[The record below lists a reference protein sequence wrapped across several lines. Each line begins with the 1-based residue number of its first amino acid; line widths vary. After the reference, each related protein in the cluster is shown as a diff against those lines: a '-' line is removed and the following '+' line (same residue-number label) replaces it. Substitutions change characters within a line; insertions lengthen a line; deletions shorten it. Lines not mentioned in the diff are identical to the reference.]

1 MVMVAETLL
10 QLLMERTEVGG
21 RGMVMVVGCRGNRG
35 GQENG
40 EIEENG
46 VGGPEGKE
54 ESRKSRVEKKSEERK
69 RVRRENGRII

>member
-54 ESRKSRVEKKSEERK
+54 
-69 RVRRENGRII
+69 